1 MFVCYGHNTYVPSTA
16 IRNSVNF
23 PLEPFF
29 WSAFLPFIL
38 LTTLARV
45 QNLQMCL
52 WLCMGSATLNA
63 AFTRIATCRNN
74 RYAFHEGADILFFFF
89 CFCLS
94 FFYHCYRGQR
104 GQRGNAQSGSGT
116 IWKNYCENRNCDIYF
131 CFTHRR
137 RQVNTFATHTP
148 HWSSGLARQLSIRNV
163 NDLRTCVAAGRLS
176 KPNEYIL
183 YIFQP
188 FRPVACLPLV
198 E

>member
-29 WSAFLPFIL
+29 WSAFVPFTM

-52 WLCMGSATLNA
+52 WLCMGSATPNA

-89 CFCLS
+89 VFVLAFFITAIVDRGGKGGTLS
-94 FFYHCYRGQR
+94 QAA
-104 GQRGNAQSGSGT
+104 AQNERT
-116 IWKNYCENRNCDIYF
+116 IAKTEIVIYIF
-131 CFTHRR
+131 VLPTDADR
-137 RQVNTFATHTP
+137 
-148 HWSSGLARQLSIRNV
+148 SIRLQRTHHTGPAVWPV
-163 NDLRTCVAAGRLS
+163 N
-176 KPNEYIL
+176 
-183 YIFQP
+183 
-188 FRPVACLPLV
+188 FRF
-198 E
+198 EM